1 MFILRPCLQFNSG
14 NWSSMRSFLYFYLNR
29 RCCKL
34 GADWKSQ
41 GPDWRWRRQDL
52 TDCQFQEFKFQFI
65 TKSGYSKS
73 RYDSIFHPHH
83 STPVSRKYGMIMQYL
98 YIFFFIKPESEKA
111 WGGKNNM
118 NLYYSNVDVL
128 LSSWVSLMKYCIP
141 GICSMNKFHLKLN
154 WLKFVR
160 L

>member
-98 YIFFFIKPESEKA
+98 NIFFFYKTRIGESMGWQKQYESLLQQCWCFA
-111 WGGKNNM
+111 FFLSLLDEILYSR
-118 NLYYSNVDVL
+118 NLQYE
-128 LSSWVSLMKYCIP
+128 
-141 GICSMNKFHLKLN
+141 
-154 WLKFVR
+154 
-160 L
+160 